1 MKQVNILATIIAS
14 FLLLT
19 SSSSASSAEVIDAKA
34 NVAVASFVKKY
45 NAKDFLDNLAGYIVF
60 PSVLKGGY
68 IIAGKY
74 GEGVLRAKGE
84 SPEYYSVAS
93 ASVGFQLGVQKVSYL
108 VAFAS
113 KDALD
118 NFRKS
123 NGWEAGVDGSIT
135 AVNWGVGKEL
145 PTFSFE
151 KPIYAFIFDSKGLML
166 NISLE
171 GTKFNKIQPSKTLL
185 YDDVDNMTN

>member
-1 MKQVNILATIIAS
+1 MRQVNILATIIAS

-19 SSSSASSAEVIDAKA
+19 STSSASSAEVIDAKA

-45 NAKDFLDNLAGYIVF
+45 NAKEFLENLAGYIVF

-68 IIAGKY
+68 IIGGKY
-74 GEGVLRAKGE
+74 GEGVLRIKGE
-84 SPEYYSVAS
+84 SSEYYSVAS

-118 NFRKS
+118 NFRRS
-123 NGWEAGVDGSIT
+123 NGWEAGVDGSIA
-135 AVNWGVGKEL
+135 AVNWGIGKEL

-151 KPIYAFIFDSKGLML
+151 KSIYAFIFDSKGLMA

-171 GTKFNKIQPSKTLL
+171 GTKFNKIQPSKTIL
-185 YDDVDNMTN
+185 YDDVDSMTN

>member
-1 MKQVNILATIIAS
+1 MKKLNIFLTIVFT
-14 FLLLT
+14 FLSLST
-19 SSSSASSAEVIDAKA
+19 STYASSAEVIDAKA

-45 NAKDFLDNLAGYIVF
+45 NAKEFLENLAGYIVF

-68 IIAGKY
+68 ILGGKY
-74 GEGVLRAKGE
+74 GEGVLRIKGE
-84 SPEYYSVAS
+84 SSEYYSVAS

-118 NFRKS
+118 NFRRS

-135 AVNWGVGKEL
+135 AVNWGMGKEL

-151 KPIYAFIFDSKGLML
+151 KPIYAFIFDSKGLMA

-171 GTKFNKIQPSKTLL
+171 GTKFNKIQPSKTII